1 MPVIALPQHVGNAF
15 TCGMRLGIHF
25 PPLYLSRPASPP
37 PLLPR
42 LLVGPFPGMPCE
54 LTGMEVE

>member
-1 MPVIALPQHVGNAF
+1 MWAMPLLVECDSAYIS
-15 TCGMRLGIHF
+15 
-25 PPLYLSRPASPP
+25 PPYTSADPPPP